1 MKLPWQISKWGQMLW
16 FHCSQRDFPHLNL
29 GSSELNLQ
37 HLACCWRCILQACTE
52 ELVLLGCSSPSTNS
66 GAINQPLDLAKK
78 WAQSD
83 FSDVSD
89 FPQVR
94 LRPCSSQ
101 PCYQGIWWSPLSM
114 WRMCPQ
120 MFGGLSSGVCTPEKK
135 FLKKVLLPC
144 RPPPAFA
151 IFVYWRDA
159 LVTMMPD
166 TFPPFC
172 TTFLTSQLAALHK
185 SLLHTP
191 PLCSHAFPWW
201 KTGNEMSIRGP
212 WKYCSAQ
219 SNSLGMRWDMCS
231 ASPLLTCLGSLSSLQ
246 QDDGHPQQPDTQR
259 GDE

>member
-37 HLACCWRCILQACTE
+37 HLAYCWRCVLQACTE
-52 ELVLLGCSSPSTNS
+52 ELVLLGCSSPSTTS
-66 GAINQPLDLAKK
+66 GTINQPLDLAKK

-101 PCYQGIWWSPLSM
+101 PCYQGIWWPPLSM

-135 FLKKVLLPC
+135 FLKKGSSALPPTSSIC
-144 RPPPAFA
+144 YFCILKGRFGYRDARHFPPP
-151 IFVYWRDA
+151 FVPRSW
-159 LVTMMPD
+159 
-166 TFPPFC
+166 
-172 TTFLTSQLAALHK
+172 
-185 SLLHTP
+185 
-191 PLCSHAFPWW
+191 PLS
-201 KTGNEMSIRGP
+201 
-212 WKYCSAQ
+212 
-219 SNSLGMRWDMCS
+219 
-231 ASPLLTCLGSLSSLQ
+231 
-246 QDDGHPQQPDTQR
+246 
-259 GDE
+259 